1 MTNQEF
7 KIGDLV
13 NEYNTYHKNWSTVV
27 FEITKITKSGRYAL
41 AHRKADGTLRNEG
54 RAVQGKIL
62 RRAA

>member
-7 KIGDLV
+7 KVGDLV
-13 NEYNTYHKNWSTVV
+13 NEFNTYSKRWSVVV
-27 FEITKITKSGRYAL
+27 FEIISITKSGRYAL
-41 AHRKADGTLRNEG
+41 AHRKTDGSLRKEG